1 MWIRKGQY
9 DSWYIIATTLMDK
22 PQKEKST
29 DFPILLGVG
38 GKPQKQFCLNSF
50 VRVSINTLVI

>member
-1 MWIRKGQY
+1 
-9 DSWYIIATTLMDK
+9 MDK

-29 DFPILLGVG
+29 DFPILLDVG